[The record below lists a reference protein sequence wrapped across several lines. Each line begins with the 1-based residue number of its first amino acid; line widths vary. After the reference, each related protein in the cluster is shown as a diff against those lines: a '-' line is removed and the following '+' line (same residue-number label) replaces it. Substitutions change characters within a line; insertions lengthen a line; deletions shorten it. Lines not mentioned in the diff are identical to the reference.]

1 MAGWHL
7 VDLSFILN
15 LHRPAGKLSL
25 LYTRS
30 KVTYKYAF
38 RTDLCRH
45 HLKSAHCLIGQKWA
59 HSTHNSSL
67 CITTNG
73 TFQDT
78 SQFRFTEGYMSK
90 MCAQTGVYMYLCK
103 SQPNIQMAV
112 LSYVPHTYASPLL
125 SFAITIPKCNRLKL
139 IFTPSLNLC

>member
-1 MAGWHL
+1 MARWHL
-7 VDLSFILN
+7 VDLCFILN
-15 LHRPAGKLSL
+15 LHRPAGKLNL

-30 KVTYKYAF
+30 KVTNKYAF

-45 HLKSAHCLIGQKWA
+45 HLKSAHRLISQKWA
-59 HSTHNSSL
+59 HGTHNSSL

-78 SQFRFTEGYMSK
+78 SQFRFTERYMSK
-90 MCAQTGVYMYLCK
+90 MCAQIGVCK

-112 LSYVPHTYASPLL
+112 LNCVPQTYASPLL
-125 SFAITIPKCNRLKL
+125 SFAITIPKCNRLRL